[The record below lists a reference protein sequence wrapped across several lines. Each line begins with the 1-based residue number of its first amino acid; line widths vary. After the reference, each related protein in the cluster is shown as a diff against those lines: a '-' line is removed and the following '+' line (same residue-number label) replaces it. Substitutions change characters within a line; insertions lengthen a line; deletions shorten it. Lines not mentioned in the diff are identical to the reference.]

1 MYQENELT
9 GLDLLVQAYS
19 DEESRFHG
27 LWHTK
32 EKRFLSSLS
41 AVHEYYAHEDKCIA
55 REVQDLQKTRQTLQ
69 SKAHPALYKYWQR
82 KQQAYVSRAQVDLAF
97 QQLNSHLKARG
108 FDFDAEEKRLEEEIQ
123 NNLLRSHTVNNTVRE
138 YEAVT
143 EHKAVEDTNQDEHR
157 TSKKRSSVEE
167 IAEDSLAAGK
177 NQNKRHRVA

>member
-19 DEESRFHG
+19 DDESPFHS

-41 AVHEYYAHEDKCIA
+41 AVHEYYAHEDQCVA

-82 KQQAYVSRAQVDLAF
+82 KQQAYISRAQVDVAF

-143 EHKAVEDTNQDEHR
+143 EHEAMEDTNQDEHK